1 MFLLCSNDLGE
12 PLWLSGKVVKNETIK
27 EIERTRVRSPPRATS
42 FFKKKFIKILHI
54 WNIDPVY
61 LHVFFT
67 EQRRIAGQM
76 VALVF
81 SPAETENR
89 ILKAEVALL
98 QSQLQFER
106 HRREVLG
113 VRNRRLLGK
122 TRSSRILEEQ
132 NTALVNS

>member
-1 MFLLCSNDLGE
+1 
-12 PLWLSGKVVKNETIK
+12 
-27 EIERTRVRSPPRATS
+27 
-42 FFKKKFIKILHI
+42 
-54 WNIDPVY
+54 
-61 LHVFFT
+61 
-67 EQRRIAGQM
+67 M